1 MHHVCKDKISAI
13 CRVCARTN
21 KQLVVMDNDSQIFF
35 SIIAESFEEKNFIC
49 ILCQSI
55 MNEVKLVEAKKKI
68 EIRQKIVLFIKNF

>member
-55 MNEVKLVEAKKKI
+55 MNEVKLVEAKKNRNSSKNCVI
-68 EIRQKIVLFIKNF
+68 FIF